1 MHLKILQVF
10 CNSLTEKLQKSYRKG
25 YSFLY
30 NSILTLTYRKV
41 TEFSSAYLDVL
52 FTLVNI
58 KSFFFSV
65 FYVPS
70 PVYFEV
76 LKRTTTCDFCR
87 R

>member
-1 MHLKILQVF
+1 MSRCICV
-10 CNSLTEKLQKSYRKG
+10 LTP
-25 YSFLY
+25 
-30 NSILTLTYRKV
+30 TYRKV

-70 PVYFEV
+70 PVYF
-76 LKRTTTCDFCR
+76 
-87 R
+87 